1 MKQLKGE
8 LGSLEFSL
16 SDVCNKIERY
26 LGEINRGSDGDEER
40 KDNGFYCRWK
50 SPCIECK
57 GLNGL
62 KGKRSL
68 TGKKKKQCCG
78 RSSERG

>member
-1 MKQLKGE
+1 M
-8 LGSLEFSL
+8 
-16 SDVCNKIERY
+16 
-26 LGEINRGSDGDEER
+26 GEINRGSDGDEER

-50 SPCIECK
+50 SPCIECI

-68 TGKKKKQCCG
+68 TGKKKNSAG
-78 RSSERG
+78 EDLVRGVRPVFGHDAYEKMVLDW